1 MSGSDAWQ
9 DNVFKTRVRTEGG
22 SEHVYLAACSTAQI
36 TISVADQTDNS
47 CPVCCLCEWRSGIVR
62 GPTTITA
69 TTRSPVTGDAR
80 LTFTIAVNEP
90 SGHWSVTVRELY
102 CGVEGRAYFN
112 VAAKDN
118 NLIQ

>member
-1 MSGSDAWQ
+1 M
-9 DNVFKTRVRTEGG
+9 
-22 SEHVYLAACSTAQI
+22 
-36 TISVADQTDNS
+36 
-47 CPVCCLCEWRSGIVR
+47 
-62 GPTTITA
+62 
-69 TTRSPVTGDAR
+69 PVTGDAR

-102 CGVEGRAYFN
+102 CGMKGRAYFN